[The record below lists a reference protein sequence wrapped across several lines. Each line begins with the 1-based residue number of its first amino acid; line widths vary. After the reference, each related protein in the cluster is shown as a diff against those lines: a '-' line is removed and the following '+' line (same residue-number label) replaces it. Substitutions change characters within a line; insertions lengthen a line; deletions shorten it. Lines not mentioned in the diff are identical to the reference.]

1 MKRYFYAHIFIEL
14 LLLLLGVLLVG
25 YNIEGYPAFT
35 ALDEGLRLYF
45 AKQVAEHG
53 TWALATQ
60 DGYRAYWR
68 DSTRLLILGPIILAF
83 KLFGPSLGLARWVIG
98 IFLVLGIFIVYR
110 AINEWYG
117 TLAAILAV
125 ALFLFFGPPWLNSV
139 TMGRWVYGELP
150 ALVLFIAGCWQWGHA
165 VEQRSQRLLG
175 ASLIFALAVLAKD
188 LFAPLIMTTMLAV
201 YRYARWSGD
210 VIRMRHIGLPIV
222 SCFIALG
229 GWSLWQ
235 YAVSLPYES
244 AHQHDVLY
252 LSLSRI
258 IVLTPQVSLANIK
271 FLYDG
276 GVLIVIPAALYV
288 AFLRQ
293 YKPKPTFLILP
304 FSLFI
309 WSVWYAIFSIGWPRY
324 AYPIW
329 AIGGVLLSV
338 VMSDIA
344 KQWYTMINE
353 QSVLQRVLY
362 LICVAMGLS
371 IVVLWPAQNTIRRL
385 TEQLNNDAPNMAA
398 YIDANIPHHTR
409 IVSGQWEVSF
419 YSSRTY
425 IPIPDE
431 YYEAKIAEQS
441 RRSFTITHFTSMNDL
456 NAEYILDGSENRIV
470 EMVPV
475 HVLQRDYKPV
485 FQNDSY
491 CLYRLRNVK

>member
-1 MKRYFYAHIFIEL
+1 MKRYICAHIFIEP

-25 YNIEGYPAFT
+25 YNIAGYPAFT

-45 AKQVAEHG
+45 ARQVAEHG

-68 DSTRLLILGPIILAF
+68 DSTGLLILGPIILAF

-98 IFLVLGIFIVYR
+98 IFLILGIFIVYR
-110 AINEWYG
+110 AMNEWYG

-165 VEQRSQRLLG
+165 VEQRSQRLSG

-188 LFAPLIMTTMLAV
+188 LFAPLIMTTMIAV
-201 YRYARWSGD
+201 YMYDRWRGG
-210 VIRMRHIGLPIV
+210 VIRVRHIGLPVIM
-222 SCFIALG
+222 SLIALG

-244 AHQHDVLY
+244 GHQHNILY

-258 IVLTPQVSLANIK
+258 VVLLPDVSVNNIK
-271 FLYDG
+271 FLYDS
-276 GVLIVIPAALYV
+276 GVLIVIPTALYV
-288 AFLRQ
+288 AFLRKHNQ
-293 YKPKPTFLILP
+293 KPINVILP
-304 FSLFI
+304 FSLLI
-309 WSVWYAIFSIGWPRY
+309 WSVWYTMFSIGWPRY

-329 AIGGVLLSV
+329 AIGGMLLSV
-338 VMSDIA
+338 MLVDIA
-344 KQWYTMINE
+344 NQWYEMIDAK
-353 QSVLQRVLY
+353 SVFQRVVY
-362 LICVAMGLS
+362 LVCVGMVLF
-371 IVVLWPAQNTIRRL
+371 IVVLWPVQNTIRRL
-385 TEQLNNDAPNMAA
+385 TEQLNNDAPAMAL
-398 YIDANIPHHTR
+398 YIDTSIPHYTR
-409 IVSGQWEVSF
+409 IVSSQWEVSF

-441 RRSFTITHFTSMNDL
+441 QRYFSVTHFTDMNDL
-456 NAEYILDGSENRIV
+456 NAAYFLDGSENRNV
-470 EMVPV
+470 EMIPD
-475 HVLQRDYKPV
+475 HVMRHDYEPI

-491 CLYRLRNVK
+491 CLYRLKNVK

>member
-35 ALDEGLRLYF
+35 ALDEGFHLYF

-68 DSTRLLILGPIILAF
+68 DSTGLLILGPIILVF

-98 IFLVLGIFIVYR
+98 IFLVLGIFIIYR

-117 TLAAILAV
+117 MLVAILAV

-165 VEQRSQRLLG
+165 VEQRSQRLSG

-188 LFAPLIMTTMLAV
+188 LFAPLIMTTMIAV
-201 YRYARWSGD
+201 FIYDRWHGG
-210 VIRMRHIGLPIV
+210 VIRVRHIGLPVIM
-222 SCFIALG
+222 CLIALG

-235 YAVSLPYES
+235 YTVSLPYES
-244 AHQHDVLY
+244 GHQHNIFH

-258 IVLTPQVSLANIK
+258 VVLSPDISVNNVK
-271 FLYDG
+271 FLYDS
-276 GVLIVIPAALYV
+276 GVLIAIPAALYV

-293 YKPKPTFLILP
+293 HEPKLAHLMLP

-309 WSVWYAIFSIGWPRY
+309 WSVWYTIFSIGWPRY

-338 VMSDIA
+338 VLSDIA
-344 KQWYTMINE
+344 KQWYIMIDAK
-353 QSVLQRVLY
+353 SVFQRIVYLMCVGMVLF
-362 LICVAMGLS
+362 
-371 IVVLWPAQNTIRRL
+371 IVVLWPAQNTVRRL
-385 TEQLNNDAPNMAA
+385 AEQLNNDAPNMAP
-398 YIDANIPHHTR
+398 YIDDNIPHHTR
-409 IVSGQWEVSF
+409 IVSSQWEVSF

-441 RRSFTITHFTSMNDL
+441 KRFLPITHFTDMNDL
-456 NAEYILDGSENRIV
+456 NAAYFLDGSENRNV
-470 EMVPV
+470 EMIPD
-475 HVLQRDYKPV
+475 HVLHRDYEPV

-491 CLYRLRNVK
+491 CLYRLKNVK